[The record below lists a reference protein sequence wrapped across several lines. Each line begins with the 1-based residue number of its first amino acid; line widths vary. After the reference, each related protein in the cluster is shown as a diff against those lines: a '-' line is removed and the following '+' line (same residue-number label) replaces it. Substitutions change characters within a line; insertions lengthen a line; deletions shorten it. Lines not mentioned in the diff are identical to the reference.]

1 MKHNLNTVL
10 LAAVAISITAW
21 AGAQAGERTFGD
33 GTLPD
38 HLAVYDVDGD
48 GVLSVE
54 EIQAMKDA
62 RHEHRHRWL
71 EQWDTNGDGVIDE
84 EERAAAH
91 EALRQRIE
99 ERRTARFNEAD
110 TDGDGCLTF
119 EEFSAIPAVIHL
131 AEEHPEAPARI
142 YARLD
147 ANHDDCVSL
156 EEFLGHLR
164 DRRHDGWRTPETYAA
179 ADVNEDDCLTL
190 EEFSAIPAMV
200 RLAEDH
206 PNEPARIFG
215 VLDAD
220 EDDCL
225 TVEEFTADVHL
236 GKHRDMWRN
245 AELYAVADRDHDGC
259 LTFEEFRAI
268 PLMARLAQEHPG
280 EPARIYRMLDANE
293 DHCLTV
299 EEFTAELGPDEPPP
313 PPPPGPGGN

>member
-1 MKHNLNTVL
+1 MKAKFSVVL
-10 LAAVAISITAW
+10 LAAAAISVSAW
-21 AGAQAGERTFGD
+21 TGVQAGDRGFGD

-62 RHEHRHRWL
+62 RPGRRHGWL
-71 EQWDTNGDGVIDE
+71 EQWDTNEDGVIDE

-99 ERRTARFNEAD
+99 ERRVRHFNEAD

-119 EEFSAIPAVIHL
+119 EEFSAIPAVIAL

-164 DRRHDGWRTPETYAA
+164 DRRHDGWRTAETYAE
-179 ADVNEDDCLTL
+179 ADVDEDGCLTL
-190 EEFSAIPAMV
+190 EEFSAIPAIV
-200 RLAEDH
+200 RLA
-206 PNEPARIFG
+206 
-215 VLDAD
+215 
-220 EDDCL
+220 
-225 TVEEFTADVHL
+225 
-236 GKHRDMWRN
+236 
-245 AELYAVADRDHDGC
+245 
-259 LTFEEFRAI
+259 
-268 PLMARLAQEHPG
+268 
-280 EPARIYRMLDANE
+280 
-293 DHCLTV
+293 
-299 EEFTAELGPDEPPP
+299 
-313 PPPPGPGGN
+313 